1 MVCLTLS
8 VASPDAPLTLTRV
21 GGVCRYNDRVRI
33 VLSTQ
38 VGSIYRMGS
47 SRYIECGVV
56 DLSTGSDSSYRL
68 AEVDIS
74 PSRPSAGDLPT
85 PLAISVYR
93 LREVGLPTRV
103 GSVYRQDQGRST
115 DIPQLGIPTR
125 ASRSTDFAD
134 SVHRLCRRPRAT
146 TRTAAEHFR
155 WASEMI

>member
-1 MVCLTLS
+1 MVRLTLS

-33 VLSTQ
+33 VLSTR

-74 PSRPSAGDLPT
+74 PSRPSAGDHPT
-85 PLAISVYR
+85 PLAIWLANASD
-93 LREVGLPTRV
+93 GKTATRPMCF
-103 GSVYRQDQGRST
+103 SLKMKRNS
-115 DIPQLGIPTR
+115 
-125 ASRSTDFAD
+125 A
-134 SVHRLCRRPRAT
+134 
-146 TRTAAEHFR
+146 
-155 WASEMI
+155 